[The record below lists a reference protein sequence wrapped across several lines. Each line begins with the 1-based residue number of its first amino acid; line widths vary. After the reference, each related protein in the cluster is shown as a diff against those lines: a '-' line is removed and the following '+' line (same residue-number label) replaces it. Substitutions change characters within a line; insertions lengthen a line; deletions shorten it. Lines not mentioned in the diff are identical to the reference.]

1 MSNNLALASG
11 SPRRRELL
19 ASLGLETVR
28 VASDVDESRQQG
40 EPITD
45 YVKRLAITKA
55 QCGRADSRSDGLM
68 VLAGDTAVATGE
80 ILHDKPVDAASAFA
94 ALRALS
100 GRWHEVHSGVAL
112 LRIDGR
118 IDARVV
124 STRVKLRELGDA
136 EIEAYW
142 ATGEPADKAGAY
154 AVQGLGGMFVERL
167 EGSYSAV
174 VGLPVFETA
183 QLLID
188 AGLPILTPTRSAA

>member
-1 MSNNLALASG
+1 M
-11 SPRRRELL
+11 
-19 ASLGLETVR
+19 R
-28 VASDVDESRQQG
+28 VASDVDESRRQG

-55 QCGRADSRSDGLM
+55 QCGRTDSRSDGLM

-80 ILHDKPVDAASAFA
+80 ILHDKPVDAAAAFA

-112 LRIDGR
+112 LRTDGR

-124 STRVKLRELGDA
+124 STRVKLRELNDA

-188 AGLPILTPTRSAA
+188 AGLPILAATRSAA